1 LVLEDGKYRLTY
13 FWSSQKGRIST
24 ALSIKD
30 IDKKNWNKFNP
41 DKNIWEKSPERNR
54 FFTVKGTPGKW
65 NKMEFEFTL
74 DFPRSHGYLFF
85 RGSNN
90 DTLNI
95 DDVLLEKIVK

>member
-1 LVLEDGKYRLTY
+1 LTY
-13 FWSSQKGRIST
+13 FWSSQKGRRST

-65 NKMEFEFTL
+65 NRMEFEFTL